1 MADADRGRGV
11 LTPADRRFLGGD
23 VTLGSEQSRYDAR
36 YRIRQRTRNA
46 LLDFPILFE
55 HLAERDREQVFDAEH
70 EELADAVADVVA
82 FCYLGATTLDA
93 DPEQVIAAGVRRAE
107 QRLRGPDCPPL
118 DVDVEVAVTD
128 EDRVARICG
137 CIADD
142 QVHELTERDLRTFA
156 RALGER
162 EDADLES
169 LLGTEGE

>member
-23 VTLGSEQSRYDAR
+23 VALGSEQSRYDAR

-55 HLAERDREQVFDAEH
+55 HLAARDREQVFDAEH
-70 EELADAVADVVA
+70 EELADAVADAVA
-82 FCYLGATTLDA
+82 FCYLGATSLDV

-118 DVDVEVAVTD
+118 DVDVEVAAAD
-128 EDRVARICG
+128 EGRLAHIGD
-137 CIADD
+137 CIADGR
-142 QVHELTERDLRTFA
+142 VHELTERDLRTFA
-156 RALGER
+156 RTLGER
-162 EDADLES
+162 EDADLDS
-169 LLGTEGE
+169 LVGSDGE